1 MVTRVKPTGFSSPLF
16 SNDTTQAGYSL
27 GMPEGRSTAPSPER
41 SLSPAACCLVR
52 ALMHSALLWASCN
65 NEVCT
70 VDNVYMPQL
79 TFELCDFPECH
90 GGADPA
96 CQGGYPS
103 SRPPRVLL
111 APPGARRGAAREG
124 DWQEHGRVCYHHP
137 PCVEGDSLKGATN
150 M

>member
-1 MVTRVKPTGFSSPLF
+1 MAWSSLFPF

-65 NEVCT
+65 NEVRM

-79 TFELCDFPECH
+79 TFELCNLPECH
-90 GGADPA
+90 GGADSA
-96 CQGGYPS
+96 CQSWCPS
-103 SRPPRVLL
+103 PKPPRVLL

-124 DWQEHGRVCYHHP
+124 DWQEHG
-137 PCVEGDSLKGATN
+137 
-150 M
+150 